1 MLTYTPNPKPKRKDR
16 PWLLFLMA
24 LIWISGSCF
33 FHDPWEP
40 YEPYV
45 VAIVKSIIETNS
57 WLVPYLSTPSV
68 PYLELQP
75 FYFWIFAVII
85 KIFDFSNIANAI
97 RLLNALIILVFVM
110 LMGRIGSGLSAFKN
124 GRTVVMILISM
135 VGFINNAY
143 QLSPHLIVLLGF
155 ALYIYALQQFKQMPG
170 AASGLMAL
178 GLICISLNFTA
189 QYLFI
194 ALFILLILP
203 CLSAYWRKREYA
215 IMSVAG
221 CGLFLLV
228 FGSYAYQLHQVD
240 RHFFYLWQEQYIHF
254 ISFTS
259 FSLSKVGNYALMLLW
274 YLIPGW
280 FLVAWTLYRR
290 GKLIFKDRIAVVAL
304 LMFGLILFC
313 AIFGVQVNEAAIFPI
328 LIPIVLLA
336 SLEVDSIR
344 ITVVSL
350 FNWFSIFIFGAAGI
364 TILSLYLALIFGY
377 PPQLFAKAQEMA
389 PYYSFDFNFWQV
401 LLAIIITVIWIFMI
415 TRQHIRGREMI
426 SNWASG
432 ATFVAVM
439 FVSLCIPWF
448 NSVLSFQRMV
458 SESMEHIKPDLVSCV
473 ATPAGNSIQ
482 YAIWYYYADMRL
494 QPESNLQETKC
505 QQLIITEVNSIKPVL
520 DGWHVVW
527 RGKRAVDFK
536 TYYLLQK
543 DN

>member
-57 WLVPYLSTPSV
+57 WLVPYLSSPSV

-85 KIFDFSNIANAI
+85 KIFNFSNIANAV
-97 RLLNALIILVFVM
+97 RLLNALIILVFIM

-155 ALYIYALQQFKQMPG
+155 ALYLYALQRFANMPG

-203 CLSAYWRKREYA
+203 CLSRHWRSCEYL
-215 IMSVAG
+215 IMTLAG

-228 FGSYAYQLHQVD
+228 FVSYIYQLHEVD
-240 RHFFYLWQEQYIHF
+240 KEFFYLWQHQYLNY
-254 ISFTS
+254 ISLDGFS
-259 FSLSKVGNYALMLLW
+259 FAKVGNYLFMLLW

-280 FLVAWTLYRR
+280 FLVIWTLYRR
-290 GKLIFKDRIAVVAL
+290 GKQIFRDPIASVAII
-304 LMFGLILFC
+304 MAILVFTC
-313 AIFGVQVNEAAIFPI
+313 ALFSIQNNEAAIFPI

-336 SLEVDSIR
+336 SLEIDSIK
-344 ITVVSL
+344 ITIVSL
-350 FNWFSIFIFGAAGI
+350 FNWFNICTFGVAGL
-364 TILSLYLALIFGY
+364 TIVLLYFALSFGY
-377 PPQLFAKAQEMA
+377 PSQLFAQARELA
-389 PYYSFDFNFWQV
+389 PYYSFNFNFWQV
-401 LLAIIITVIWIFMI
+401 LLAAIITVIWLFMI
-415 TRQHIRGREMI
+415 TRRHIRGREMI

-439 FVSLCIPWF
+439 FMSLCIPWF
-448 NSVLSFQRMV
+448 NSVLSFQRV
-458 SESMEHIKPDLVSCV
+458 VAESMEHIKPDLVSCV
-473 ATPAGNSIQ
+473 ATPSGNSIQ
-482 YAIWYYYADMRL
+482 YAIWYYYADIRL
-494 QPESNLQETKC
+494 RPESNLNATPC
-505 QQLIITEVNSIKPVL
+505 QQIIIPEVSAKKPEL
-520 DGWHVVW
+520 SGWHIVW
-527 RGKRAVDFK
+527 RGRRSVDFK
-536 TYYLLQK
+536 TYYLLER
-543 DN
+543 D